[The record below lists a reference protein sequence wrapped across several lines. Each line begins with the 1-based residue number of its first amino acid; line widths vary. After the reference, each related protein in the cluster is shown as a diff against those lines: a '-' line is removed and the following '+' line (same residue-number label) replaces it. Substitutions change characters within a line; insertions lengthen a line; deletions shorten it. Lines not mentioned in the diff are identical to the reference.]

1 MPATQIDRVG
11 SAERRA
17 QGPFFKK
24 IAMFLSI
31 LEDKCVKKLPG

>member
-11 SAERRA
+11 GARRRA

-24 IAMFLSI
+24 TAMFLSI
-31 LEDKCVKKLPG
+31 LEDKSV